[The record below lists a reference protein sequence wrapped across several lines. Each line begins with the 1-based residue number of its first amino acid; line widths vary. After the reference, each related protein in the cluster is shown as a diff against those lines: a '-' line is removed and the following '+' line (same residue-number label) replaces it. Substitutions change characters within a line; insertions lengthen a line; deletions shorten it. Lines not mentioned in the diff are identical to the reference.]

1 MHKGEFY
8 VLNVAFYKIVDEEG
22 HFHNVPLD
30 ATLLLY
36 IRHSGSI
43 IRLTNNILKTFISKC
58 QKNNNSKVVFRSLV
72 CFFFFII
79 ISTQLKKKLE

>member
-22 HFHNVPLD
+22 HFHNVPVD

-58 QKNNNSKVVFRSLV
+58 
-72 CFFFFII
+72 
-79 ISTQLKKKLE
+79 LKKKIQKLFSGL